1 MSGGYTGRILNIDL
15 NKKTSKTEKTNLE
28 DAKSYIGA
36 KGLGA
41 KILFDKLPM
50 GTSPLSSKNILIF
63 STGPLTGTSA
73 QTSGRGTIVTKSPQT
88 GLFVD
93 SHFGGFFA
101 MEMKKAGW
109 DFILFNGKSK
119 EPVFLKI
126 FDKEI
131 EFSNAD
137 NLWGKECIQTHDWIQ
152 ENVGK
157 TRTAVIGPAGEN
169 LVKYSAITFD
179 GHRHAGRCGTG
190 AVMGSKNLKAIS
202 LKGTG
207 KVPLDR
213 PSEFKEK
220 SKEVLKQV
228 QENDFVP
235 KRRKFGTPYW
245 VDLINTEGFIPTYN
259 YQEGN
264 FEHGDKIN
272 AESMQKKIVD
282 KGGACFNCVIACWN
296 RSSIKSGTFK
306 GVSLVGPEY
315 ETIALMGSNLGM
327 RSIEDV
333 AYVNSRCNELGM
345 DTISLGGVLGFAV
358 EAYDRG
364 IISIDDLNGIDIGWG
379 KPKEIAQLIEDIAYR
394 KTKLADILAEGVKIA
409 SEMLGKGSED
419 FAVHCKGLEIP
430 GYDPRGTFGMGL
442 AYATSDR
449 GACHQRAW
457 TVKAELFDPELER
470 FSFKEKAKIV
480 KDVQDERSAFFSLV
494 LCDFA
499 PISIEHCVD
508 MWNLATGFDHTV
520 DSYLEC
526 GERIWNLIRLFNI
539 RESNDSVKDILPPRM
554 LKDSFS
560 RGPAK
565 DVVIQEKDFLK
576 GLAEYYELRGWDKNG
591 VPKNDKL
598 KKLGLES
605 YGKGII

>member
-576 GLAEYYELRGWDKNG
+576 GLAEYYELRRWDKNG